1 VARLGPIR
9 SLKAQAVHAETQV
22 MRYQRLVL
30 ENSELAFT
38 LPLHPRLTV
47 IGGVGRGEREGL
59 IGELLGALT
68 GSRRGVRLEIAD
80 DNGRRLVVDRA
91 ETAGG
96 DRVTDAD
103 SGRDVTAEF
112 RAADGRVDLLTAIGV
127 PTEDGHRLSRVTS
140 FDLTSGMDTNATVAR
155 LALLDQR
162 RMWAA
167 AEAAAS
173 TDAALRNEAEAAGAS
188 ADDAP
193 LIEAVEEHHA
203 AFESAQA
210 RHESFRHNA
219 IFIGGASA
227 LGAIP
232 AALLNRWTAIP
243 FLAVALLTTLLSI
256 RFRRKMRKAHRR
268 EQAALDAAGADTYIA
283 FHIQRMNKVLDNE
296 NNRERLAEAAAAH
309 RAAAAAWRSLVGDV
323 SPSWALGM
331 RQRIEAAAASAGR
344 AAASAGR
351 EAPNYDPAEMAEAL
365 IARIAELRHAGGRG
379 ESLPLLLDDPF
390 GDMTTVVKR
399 WLLDLVGRSAGSPQI
414 VVLTGDPDVTA
425 WARSEAANGAEL
437 AVIEPSTAD
446 VS

>member
-1 VARLGPIR
+1 
-9 SLKAQAVHAETQV
+9 

-47 IGGVGRGEREGL
+47 IGGVGSGEREGL

-103 SGRDVTAEF
+103 SGLDVTAEF
-112 RAADGRVDLLTAIGV
+112 RADDGRVDLLTAIGV

-155 LALLDQR
+155 LALLDER

-203 AFESAQA
+203 AFESAQS

-227 LGAIP
+227 LGAVP
-232 AALLNRWTAIP
+232 AALLERWTAIP

-256 RFRRKMRKAHRR
+256 VFRRRMQKTRR
-268 EQAALDAAGADTYIA
+268 AEQEALTAAGAESYIA
-283 FHIQRMNKVLDNE
+283 FHIQRMNEVLDNQQS
-296 NNRERLAEAAAAH
+296 RERI
-309 RAAAAAWRSLVGDV
+309 AAAAAEHRTADAAWRALVGDV
-323 SPSWALGM
+323 APSWAQGV
-331 RQRIEAAAASAGR
+331 R
-344 AAASAGR
+344 AR
-351 EAPNYDPAEMAEAL
+351 VE
-365 IARIAELRHAGGRG
+365 
-379 ESLPLLLDDPF
+379 
-390 GDMTTVVKR
+390 
-399 WLLDLVGRSAGSPQI
+399 
-414 VVLTGDPDVTA
+414 
-425 WARSEAANGAEL
+425 
-437 AVIEPSTAD
+437 
-446 VS
+446 